1 MTAPATHSLR
11 VLIVDDD
18 EDDYILCRHL
28 LDAMPGWRVCSDW
41 APSYQTG
48 LDALARPSHDV
59 YLVDYRLGAESG
71 LDWLEAAKALEIG
84 APVILLTGG
93 SNPDVE
99 QAALRGGAADF
110 LIKGEYDA
118 ERLSRCLRY
127 ALERSRLLAE
137 LYSEQ
142 RRYRL
147 LFERAPMP
155 MLICEGE
162 DCRLTLSNQAA
173 SELYGYSAEEFN
185 GMPAFSLWSP
195 DQRDAVHR
203 QKEYLGSGRVMVGQ
217 HQRRNGQLF
226 DVKLMIDTVQLD
238 DRPVHVLKVAD
249 ITLQLRA
256 ERAMREQ
263 TKQLRK
269 VLADVADGLL
279 VVGEDNRIRLANA
292 AAGGI
297 LEAPADRLEGQP
309 MPLLVSHEEGA
320 EDISLY
326 RADGSRADLETRT
339 AHTLWEGEPARI
351 VTLRDV
357 TEPRRTQQQMRLLER
372 AIETSHS
379 AVLIADARQPDL
391 PAIYVNEAFEGMTGY
406 TAEECL
412 GRNCRFLQ
420 GEDRQQPE
428 VASMRAALARGE
440 DCHVLLRN
448 YRKDGALFWNRLTLS
463 PVRDGE
469 GQITHFLSISSDIT
483 REVQQKQQLAELANR
498 DPVTHV
504 PLFAGLKQAIESQ
517 LALADQEEDA
527 FALILIDIDQFD
539 NVNRSMGH
547 EYGDEVLRQL
557 ARRMESCIGADG
569 ALCRLAADVFLAL
582 IPCAGRSLDPAGIAE
597 KLRDESF
604 STLHLPPYDLTLTCT
619 IGVAL
624 YPDHADSLNALLNCA
639 QMAMRRGK
647 RAGRNAVVVFRP
659 EFSEELR
666 DRIALG
672 SKLRD
677 AVVDGEMRLHFQP
690 QVSGQDGRIIGL
702 EALVRW
708 QSPEHGLIMPS
719 RFIDVAEDLGIIVP
733 LGKWVLRETCRVLRG
748 WIEAGHEDIFVS
760 VNVSAQQLLREQF
773 CAEVIE
779 ILVEYGVPARMLEI
793 EITESAIVENIDRVR
808 TIMLELRQ
816 HGIRLALDDFGTG
829 YSSLNYLKQLPIDK
843 LKIDRCFVSDITVDS
858 NDAAIARAIIAMGH
872 QLRMSILAEGIET
885 LDQLGFLRRNHC
897 DMFQG
902 YLLGR
907 PVDAEATTLLLRGR
921 HLLPKAFD
929 ATRPDRVL
937 LLVDDEENIL
947 RSLVRLFRREGYIV
961 LTASTVGQAFSLLA
975 SHDVQVILS
984 DQRMPECSGTEFLGR
999 VKDLYP
1005 DTVRLILS
1013 GYTDLSTV
1021 TDAINHGSIYRFL
1034 TKPWDDND
1042 LRAHIREAFRFY
1054 EQAEGVIRP
1063 ESAELLHFGSA
1074 AGRH

>member
-1 MTAPATHSLR
+1 MTAPATNPLR

-18 EDDYILCRHL
+18 EDDYILCKDL
-28 LDAMPGWRVCSDW
+28 LEALPGWRVTAYW
-41 APSYQTG
+41 APSYRAG
-48 LDALARPSHDV
+48 LDALANLAHDA
-59 YLVDYRLGAESG
+59 YLVDYRLGPETG
-71 LDWLEAAKALEIG
+71 LDWLEAAKPLEIA

-93 SNPDVE
+93 SNPDIE

-110 LIKGEYDA
+110 LVKGEYDA
-118 ERLSRCLRY
+118 EGLSRCLRY
-127 ALERSRLLAE
+127 ALERSRLLAQ
-137 LYSEQ
+137 LSSEQ
-142 RRYRL
+142 KRYRV
-147 LFERAPMP
+147 LFERAPVP
-155 MLICEGE
+155 MFICEGE
-162 DCRLTLSNQAA
+162 DCHLTLSNQAA
-173 SELYGYSAEEFN
+173 SELYGYSADEFN

-195 DQRDAVHR
+195 DQRDAVYQQR
-203 QKEYLGSGRVMVGQ
+203 ESMGSGRTMVGQ
-217 HQRRNGQLF
+217 HQRKDGQLF

-238 DRPVHVLKVAD
+238 DRPAHVLKVAD

-279 VVGEDNRIRLANA
+279 VVDGDNRIRLANG
-292 AAGGI
+292 AAGDI
-297 LEAPADRLEGQP
+297 LGTPADRLEGY
-309 MPLLVSHEEGA
+309 PLALSVTTDEGA
-320 EDISLY
+320 EDISLFH
-326 RADGSRADLETRT
+326 ADGRRSDLETRT
-339 AHTLWEGEPARI
+339 AHTVWEGEPARI
-351 VTLRDV
+351 VTIRDV

-372 AIETSHS
+372 AIEASHS

-391 PAIYVNEAFEGMTGY
+391 PTIYVNQAFEDMTGY
-406 TAEECL
+406 TVEESL

-420 GEDRQQPE
+420 GDDRQQPE
-428 VASMRAALARGE
+428 VASMRAALERGE
-440 DCHVLLRN
+440 DCHVQLRN
-448 YRKDGALFWNRLTLS
+448 YRKSGELFWNQLTLS

-469 GQITHFLSISSDIT
+469 GQISHYLGISTDIS
-483 REVQQKQQLAELANR
+483 REVQQQQQLAELANR
-498 DPVTHV
+498 DPVTQM
-504 PLFAGLKQAIESQ
+504 PLFAGLKQEIESQ
-517 LALADQEEDA
+517 LAAANQDNDA
-527 FALILIDIDQFD
+527 FAVILIDIDQFD

-547 EYGDEVLRQL
+547 DYGDQALRLL
-557 ARRMESCIGADG
+557 AQRMEECIGVDG
-569 ALCRLAADVFLAL
+569 RLCRLAADVFLAL
-582 IPCAGRSLDPAGIAE
+582 IPCAGRSLNPAGIAE
-597 KLRDESF
+597 KLRDQSF
-604 STLHLPPYDLTLTCT
+604 RTLHLPPYDLTLTCT

-779 ILVEYGVPARMLEI
+779 ILDEYGVPARMLEI

-808 TIMLELRQ
+808 TIMLELRR

-921 HLLPKAFD
+921 HLLPDAFE

-947 RSLVRLFRREGYIV
+947 RSLVRLFRREGYTV
-961 LTASTVGQAFSLLA
+961 LTANTVDQAFSLLA
-975 SHDVQVILS
+975 SHHVQVILS
-984 DQRMPECSGTEFLGR
+984 DQRMPDCSGTEFLGR

-1005 DTVRLILS
+1005 NTIRMILS

-1021 TDAINHGSIYRFL
+1021 TDAINRGSIYRFL

-1063 ESAELLHFGSA
+1063 ESAEMLHFGSA